1 MVGRERD
8 AVRKIIGRLLPV
20 VLERETRSADE

>member
-20 VLERETRSADE
+20 VLEREASNG